1 MWVKQCNIRGK
12 RMFGCSEICSKLKVL
27 KLNIKVNNAIST
39 GILEYSIFLVAMK
52 SAHSGL

>member
-1 MWVKQCNIRGK
+1 
-12 RMFGCSEICSKLKVL
+12 MFGCSEICSKLEVL